1 MQLYEKYR
9 PQILSDFIG
18 QEKIK
23 RQVEKI
29 TNRPNWDRDVFWIQG
44 PSGTGKTSLAWIV
57 AQQVANDFD
66 IAELDGDKCSVQ
78 AVRDIEKNI
87 LHGSLYGSWRAWI
100 INEAHAMT
108 RQAVQAW
115 LTLLEKIP
123 AQRLFVF
130 TTTEPIHE
138 DLFGN
143 FSHPFASRCKV
154 FTFTNQGLA
163 QDMAK
168 KAKEIAKNILAGS
181 AAGTG
186 ATAEPLIPISKISY
200 SS

>member
-1 MQLYEKYR
+1 M
-9 PQILSDFIG
+9 
-18 QEKIK
+18 
-23 RQVEKI
+23 
-29 TNRPNWDRDVFWIQG
+29 
-44 PSGTGKTSLAWIV
+44 
-57 AQQVANDFD
+57 ANDFD
-66 IAELDGDKCSVQ
+66 IIELDGDKCSVQ

-87 LHGSLYGSWRAWI
+87 LHGSLYGSWRVWI

-123 AQRLFVF
+123 AQRLFIF
-130 TTTEPIHE
+130 TTTEPIHD

-163 QDMAK
+163 QDMAQR
-168 KAKEIAKNILAGS
+168 ARQIALAEDLDGQPEHKYYRLVQDCKNNMRQVLQRIEAC
-181 AAGTG
+181 
-186 ATAEPLIPISKISY
+186 EMC
-200 SS
+200 